1 MRNVLLCILFTFS
14 IGFLPVN
21 IQTRVAYPN
30 WLFTNEFANN
40 FSYSS
45 LKNFLILRN
54 AWSLNLAVLY
64 NVSMWAWNFNLSS
77 IVRPSNSTS
86 VVFLISMAFILRM
99 KHLSSLGP
107 RIINWNLSGLAFIE
121 LYLNQF
127 KIFVMSYLRF
137 DMTVPNSLS
146 QL

>member
-99 KHLSSLGP
+99 K
-107 RIINWNLSGLAFIE
+107 IINWNLSGLAFIE
-121 LYLNQF
+121 LYLSQF
-127 KIFVMSYLRF
+127 KIVVMSYLRF
-137 DMTVPNSLS
+137 DMTVPMFLS
-146 QL
+146 QM